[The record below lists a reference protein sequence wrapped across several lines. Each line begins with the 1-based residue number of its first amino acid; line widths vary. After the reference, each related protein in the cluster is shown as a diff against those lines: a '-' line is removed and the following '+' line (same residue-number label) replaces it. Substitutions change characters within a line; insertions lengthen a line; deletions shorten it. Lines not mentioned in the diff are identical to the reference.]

1 MIYLSIFVPAKY
13 ERQIEGTKSSLFL
26 CQKMITKEQVQSLIK
41 DKLEENNCFVVD
53 LKIGEGNAI
62 SLEVD
67 SMKGITVQECISF
80 SRTVEQNLDREV
92 EDFALQVSSPGL
104 DKPFRVKEQYQKNIG
119 RNVKVVP
126 IVGTVVK
133 GELKDVNEE
142 DIVVE
147 YSYKERIEGRKKKE
161 TIIKQEK
168 INFNNIKETTVI
180 ISFK

>member
-1 MIYLSIFVPAKY
+1 
-13 ERQIEGTKSSLFL
+13 
-26 CQKMITKEQVQSLIK
+26 MITKKQVQNLIQ
-41 DKLEENNCFVVD
+41 DKLKENGCFVVD
-53 LKIGEGNAI
+53 LEIGEDNAI

-67 SMKGITVQECISF
+67 SMNGITVQECMSF
-80 SRTVEQNLDREV
+80 SRAVEHNLDREI

-126 IVGTVVK
+126 LEGTVVK
-133 GELKDVNEE
+133 GELKEVNEE
-142 DIVVE
+142 DVVVE

-161 TIIKQEK
+161 TIVKQEK

>member
-1 MIYLSIFVPAKY
+1 
-13 ERQIEGTKSSLFL
+13 
-26 CQKMITKEQVQSLIK
+26 MITKQQVQSLIQ
-41 DKLEENNCFVVD
+41 DKLEENNCFVVE
-53 LKIGEGNAI
+53 LEIGEGNAI
-62 SLEVD
+62 SLEID
-67 SMKGITVQECISF
+67 SLNGITVQDCMSF
-80 SRTVEQNLDREV
+80 SRAVEHNLDREV
-92 EDFALQVSSPGL
+92 EDFELQVSSPGL

-126 IVGTVVK
+126 VEGTVVK
-133 GELKDVNEE
+133 GELKEVNED